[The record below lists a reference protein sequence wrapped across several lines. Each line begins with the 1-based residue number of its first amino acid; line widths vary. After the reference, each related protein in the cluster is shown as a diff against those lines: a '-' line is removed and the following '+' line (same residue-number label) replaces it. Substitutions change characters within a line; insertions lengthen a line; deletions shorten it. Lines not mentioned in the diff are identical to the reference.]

1 MPKRGSVRLL
11 LLFFHPSAR
20 LGWRIGAAVA
30 LVALAFMAEG
40 SGSVQPGA
48 RSALSQLTHQSAW
61 RHALKDEPAQK
72 IWPWEDTLARQRN
85 AVPRLG
91 LSAAVLREASGGAN
105 IAPAA
110 PRQGPGAPAE
120 PSRAQLGD
128 VAIGDGIPVPT
139 PDNLFR
145 DYRVRRQDGGRSAP
159 RPKRQR
165 RAGRRRS
172 RAHFLLAIRRDGELP
187 PRRHTGDQS
196 RAAEGSRAER
206 PAEALDRSSEA
217 QANPQ
222 ASIRPL
228 HHWNC
233 RRFLT
238 GFFGGAAAGGAGV
251 TASAVGWLA
260 GVPAAGAP
268 CAGAAPAAAPG
279 AAAPVAGVAVP
290 VVAGVPA
297 GVGVPGCNAA
307 EGCCSNWLE
316 VPPTDPGC
324 GTRPVVGASGR
335 RSSSMRAF
343 SLSRP
348 TRYSA
353 PMNPSSASAF
363 QRFSGLEPEVVTEA
377 PGQFAA

>member
-48 RSALSQLTHQSAW
+48 RSALSQLTDQSAW

-145 DYRVRRQDGGRSAP
+145 DYRVGGRTVVDPHLAQSDSGAP
-159 RPKRQR
+159 
-165 RAGRRRS
+165 A
-172 RAHFLLAIRRDGELP
+172 DGEVAPIFCWPFDVMANSL
-187 PRRHTGDQS
+187 
-196 RAAEGSRAER
+196 RAVIQATRAEQ
-206 PAEALDRSSEA
+206 PK
-217 QANPQ
+217 
-222 ASIRPL
+222 
-228 HHWNC
+228 
-233 RRFLT
+233 
-238 GFFGGAAAGGAGV
+238 
-251 TASAVGWLA
+251 
-260 GVPAAGAP
+260 VP
-268 CAGAAPAAAPG
+268 
-279 AAAPVAGVAVP
+279 
-290 VVAGVPA
+290 
-297 GVGVPGCNAA
+297 
-307 EGCCSNWLE
+307 E
-316 VPPTDPGC
+316 
-324 GTRPVVGASGR
+324 
-335 RSSSMRAF
+335 
-343 SLSRP
+343 
-348 TRYSA
+348 
-353 PMNPSSASAF
+353 PSV
-363 QRFSGLEPEVVTEA
+363 QQKL
-377 PGQFAA
+377 

>member
-172 RAHFLLAIRRDGELP
+172 RAHYLLAIRRDGELP

-222 ASIRPL
+222 ASIRLL

-238 GFFGGAAAGGAGV
+238 GFFGGAPPVARASPRRPSAGSPV
-251 TASAVGWLA
+251 CRQPERL
-260 GVPAAGAP
+260 
-268 CAGAAPAAAPG
+268 APG
-279 AAAPVAGVAVP
+279 RLRRPRRALPHRSRASPCPWWRVYLRVSACRAA
-290 VVAGVPA
+290 
-297 GVGVPGCNAA
+297 
-307 EGCCSNWLE
+307 
-316 VPPTDPGC
+316 
-324 GTRPVVGASGR
+324 TRRGLLFELARG
-335 RSSSMRAF
+335 
-343 SLSRP
+343 
-348 TRYSA
+348 SA
-353 PMNPSSASAF
+353 H
-363 QRFSGLEPEVVTEA
+363 
-377 PGQFAA
+377 